1 VHFQDVYGRVG
12 ASPGVTFSRRN
23 AYAALLR
30 EPDRRIDYI
39 WVRGGDERFRGE
51 PLAARVA
58 FDEPESGAFAS
69 DHFGVVAE
77 LRA

>member
-1 VHFQDVYGRVG
+1 MKN
-12 ASPGVTFSRRN
+12 P
-23 AYAALLR
+23 YAALLR
-30 EPDRRIDYI
+30 EPDRRIDFI

-51 PLAARVA
+51 PLSARVA
-58 FDEPESGAFAS
+58 FDVPVTFSGGDVFPS